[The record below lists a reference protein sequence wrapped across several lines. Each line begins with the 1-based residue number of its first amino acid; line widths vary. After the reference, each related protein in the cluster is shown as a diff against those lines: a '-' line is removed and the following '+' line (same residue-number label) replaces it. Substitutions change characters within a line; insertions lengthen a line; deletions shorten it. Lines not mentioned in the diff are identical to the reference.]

1 MLTTKKA
8 DKHNFVPVAK
18 SLRVERMACLSVW
31 RTGEICMYKRCLTK
45 FLLMS
50 LILVTS
56 WICLKELQ
64 INRIAATQAFRMEY
78 LTATEEESRKSFLE
92 VVACVASGQRVV
104 DYEVLEQTKKYQLS
118 EQDYDALLRI
128 VEAEAGGE
136 DEDGKLLVANVVLN
150 RVNNESFPDTVTEVV
165 MQKEQGVAQFS
176 PTVDGRFQNVK
187 VSQETY
193 EAVERALYGEDI
205 SQGALYFCA
214 RKKADSTK
222 VKWFDQKLTKLFSYG
237 NHESLMVL

>member
-1 MLTTKKA
+1 MI
-8 DKHNFVPVAK
+8 F
-18 SLRVERMACLSVW
+18 M
-31 RTGEICMYKRCLTK
+31 M
-45 FLLMS
+45 
-50 LILVTS
+50 S

-78 LTATEEESRKSFLE
+78 LTATEEEDKKSFLE

-104 DYEVLEQTKKYQLS
+104 DYEVLEKEMKYHLS
-118 EQDYDALLRI
+118 DQDYDSLLRI

-136 DEDGKLLVANVVLN
+136 DSDGKLLVANVVLN
-150 RVNNESFPDTVTEVV
+150 RVNNENFPDTVTEVV

-176 PTVDGRFQNVK
+176 PTVDGRFQNIT

-222 VKWFDQKLTKLFSYG
+222 VKWFDQKLTRLFTYG
-237 NHESLMVL
+237 NHDFFL

>member
-205 SQGALYFCA
+205 SQGASA
-214 RKKADSTK
+214 QEKKRIPRKSNG
-222 VKWFDQKLTKLFSYG
+222 LTRS
-237 NHESLMVL
+237 